1 MLVNKNGF
9 PFSEFFLFLFIQAL
23 VYFLFRIIYRKVKAK
38 NSRQTNLLRFIIVV
52 HIICML
58 FLLDAGI
65 DDGTFLDTGNT
76 MGISIPSY
84 VMLSI
89 FFLILPFRFIDVLK
103 APIMKEI
110 KSWFITDDE

>member
-1 MLVNKNGF
+1 M
-9 PFSEFFLFLFIQAL
+9 
-23 VYFLFRIIYRKVKAK
+23 
-38 NSRQTNLLRFIIVV
+38 V

-65 DDGTFLDTGNT
+65 DDGTFLDTGST